1 MTPPLHAFR
10 AQGFGGLYAVATD
23 VYLFLRVEDIAFAW
37 CQLLPRVEFTERGYP
52 FVSIQTWEG
61 LLEKIRQC
69 VAPAEGDDDDALVSA
84 RTSNVPGRRAQP
96 RAGDLY
102 TLGDELEDEREA
114 CEADGGDEAD
124 ADAGDE
130 EEMSDSSEAAQLEA
144 AAPTCS
150 AAPSGLTEE
159 QYVEA
164 VEASMGLEDRP
175 QGTEQPPIDG
185 EEQPDGDLLFS
196 NGGCAPPLPAD

>member
-96 RAGDLY
+96 RAGDRY
-102 TLGDELEDEREA
+102 TPVL
-114 CEADGGDEAD
+114 
-124 ADAGDE
+124 
-130 EEMSDSSEAAQLEA
+130 
-144 AAPTCS
+144 
-150 AAPSGLTEE
+150 APSTMITPGACLSHRRFPRRSG
-159 QYVEA
+159 
-164 VEASMGLEDRP
+164 ASC
-175 QGTEQPPIDG
+175 
-185 EEQPDGDLLFS
+185 S
-196 NGGCAPPLPAD
+196 LPSRNIM